1 MRAVRERNAVFSRV
15 GGGVA
20 KVTDFARFLG
30 VAGSVMLDIAGLKQ
44 SAGEDRL

>member
-1 MRAVRERNAVFSRV
+1 MRAVRERNAVFSRD

-30 VAGSVMLDIAGLKQ
+30 VAASVMLGMAGLKQ
-44 SAGEDRL
+44 SADEDR

>member
-1 MRAVRERNAVFSRV
+1 MRAVRDRNAVFSRD

-30 VAGSVMLDIAGLKQ
+30 VAASVMMDMAGSKQ
-44 SAGEDRL
+44 AAGEDV